1 MPILLSGGRRFFQE
15 LPEYVRLRLLEVIS
29 ASGVTHLRYEVV
41 R

>member
-1 MPILLSGGRRFFQE
+1 VPVLLSGGHSFFQE
-15 LPEYVRLRLLEVIS
+15 LPEHVQMRLLEVIP